1 MQIGILIPGFS
12 ADESDWCIPVYLNL
26 VRELARHHQV
36 RVFPVRYPYTQ
47 VPYTVYNALV
57 LPTGGGSYTRGLAR
71 WRVLRRTLALIEAQH
86 ALRPFDVLHAV
97 WADETGVVAN
107 WAGEKL
113 GIPTVVSIAGGELV
127 GFPDIDYG
135 LQNGR
140 VTRRLVERAMMG
152 ATRIVAPCDYSV
164 LMALDKLPPERGEIL
179 RKVPLGVD
187 AELFKP
193 PAQELDWRPREFLH
207 VGSLVPIKDQVTLLH
222 LIAKL
227 PNATLDI
234 VGDGPLYPQLE
245 ALTHEL
251 GIADRVVFHGAVS
264 HEKLPAYYQEARFLL
279 MTSRHEAFCMA
290 ALEALACGAG
300 VIGTAVG
307 VLPEIGMTAPVGDV
321 TALQEIVIGR
331 TRKHAQLQRARYRM
345 LVETTYTIKH
355 MSDGLLEV
363 YEEACADFEK

>member
-1 MQIGILIPGFS
+1 MQIGIIIPGFS

-26 VRELARHHQV
+26 VHELARHHQV
-36 RVFPVRYPYTQ
+36 RVFPIRYPYTQ
-47 VPYTVYNALV
+47 APYTVYNALV

-71 WRVLRRTLALIEAQH
+71 WRILRRTVSLIEAQH

-127 GFPDIDYG
+127 GFPDIEYG

-140 VTRRLVERAMMG
+140 VTRRLVERALMG

-164 LMALDKLPPERGEIL
+164 LMTLDKLPPERGDVL

-187 AELFKP
+187 TELFKP
-193 PAQELDWRPREFLH
+193 PDQELDWRPREFLH
-207 VGSLVPIKDQVTLLH
+207 VGSLNPIKDQTTLLQ

-245 ALTHEL
+245 TLTHEL
-251 GIADRVVFHGAVS
+251 GIADRVVFHGGVS

-321 TALQEIVIGR
+321 AALQEIVIGR

-345 LVETTYTIKH
+345 LVETTYTVKH
-355 MSDGLLEV
+355 MADGLVEV
-363 YEEACADFEK
+363 YEEACSDFER

>member
-36 RVFPVRYPYTQ
+36 RVFPIRYPYSQ

-71 WRVLRRTLALIEAQH
+71 WRMLRRTLALIEAQH
-86 ALRPFDVLHAV
+86 AIRPFDVLHAI
-97 WADETGVVAN
+97 WADETGAVAN

-113 GIPTVVSIAGGELV
+113 GIPSVVSLAGGELV
-127 GFPDIDYG
+127 GFSDIDYG

-140 VTRRLVERAMMG
+140 ITRRLVDQALMK

-164 LMALDKLPPERGEIL
+164 LMALDKLPPERHAAL
-179 RKVPLGVD
+179 CKVPLGVD
-187 AELFKP
+187 TELFKP

-207 VGSLVPIKDQVTLLH
+207 VGSLVPIKDQATMLR

-227 PNATLDI
+227 PNSTLDI
-234 VGDGPLYPQLE
+234 VGDGPLYPELE
-245 ALTHEL
+245 ALTQSL
-251 GIADRVVFHGAVS
+251 GIADRVVFHGAVA

-290 ALEALACGAG
+290 AIEALACGAG

-307 VLPEIGMTAPVGDV
+307 VLPEVGMTASVGDV
-321 TALQEIVIGR
+321 AGLQEIVIGR
-331 TRKHAQLQRARYRM
+331 TRKHAQLQRARHRM
-345 LVETTYTIKH
+345 LVETSYTVKH
-355 MSDGLLEV
+355 MAEGLVEV
-363 YEEACADFEK
+363 YEDACKSF